1 MRILSTL
8 AVKKVLDELGPK
20 FPLPKGQT
28 LDISID
34 PTVLVLRRVRS
45 GERGDLAI
53 LTTAGID
60 ELSDAGILS
69 AKGRLDLCVSEI
81 GIAVKRG
88 AAKPDISSAEAVRKL
103 LLDVP
108 SLAYSQAGASG
119 IFFAGLIERLG
130 IADEVNRKATVIPA
144 GFTGALAADG
154 KVAIAIQQVSE
165 LMAVPGVD
173 IVGPLPDDVNER
185 LTFPGAVFADAA
197 NPTLA
202 ADFIAF
208 LKRPEFADVYRRA
221 GLKPLAFSA

>member
-8 AVKKVLDELGPK
+8 AVKKVLDELTPQ
-20 FPLPKGQT
+20 FQLPVGQSF
-28 LDISID
+28 DVSID
-34 PTVLVLRRVRS
+34 PTVLVVRRIMA

-60 ELSDAGILS
+60 ELCAAGILTG
-69 AKGRLDLCVSEI
+69 KGRRNLCVSEI
-81 GIAVKRG
+81 GIAVKAG
-88 AAKPDISSAEAVRKL
+88 ALKPDISTAAAVRQL

-108 SLAYSQAGASG
+108 TLAYSKAGASG

-130 IADEVNRKATVIPA
+130 IADAVHQKATIIPA

-173 IVGPLPDDVNER
+173 IVGGLPDEINER
-185 LTFPGAVFADAA
+185 LSFPGAVFAASA
-197 NPTLA
+197 NPALA
-202 ADFIAF
+202 AEFIKF
-208 LKRPEFADVYRRA
+208 LQQPKFAAVYLRA
-221 GLKPLAFSA
+221 GLKPLAD

>member
-8 AVKKVLDELGPK
+8 AVKKVLDELTPQ
-20 FPLPKGQT
+20 FRLPDSQSF
-28 LDISID
+28 DISID
-34 PTVLVLRRVRS
+34 PTVLVVRRIKA
-45 GERGDLAI
+45 GERGDVAI

-60 ELSDAGILS
+60 ELSAAGILS
-69 AKGRLDLCVSEI
+69 GQGRLDLCVSEI
-81 GIAVKRG
+81 GIAVKTG
-88 AAKPDISSAEAVRKL
+88 APKPDISTAAAVRQL

-119 IFFAGLIERLG
+119 LFFAGLIKRLG

-185 LTFPGAVFADAA
+185 LTFPGAVFADATDPA
-197 NPTLA
+197 LA
-202 ADFIAF
+202 EEFIAF

-221 GLKPLAFSA
+221 GLKPSAFSA